1 MTDPA
6 TSPAATA
13 PLAGVRVLDFSRV
26 LAGPFCTLQL
36 ADLGAE
42 VIKLENPDGGDD
54 TRQFKP
60 PEAGGEAHYYLA
72 VNRSKRS
79 VALDIRKPEA
89 QEIVHGLAAKCDVLI
104 QNYRVGVME
113 RVGFGW
119 ETMRERHPH
128 LIYCSISAY
137 GVTSPWAKRPGFDP
151 VLQAE
156 SGIMSYTGHPD
167 GPPTRHPL
175 AIIDTFTAMY
185 ATSAILAA
193 YIARLRT
200 GKGQLIDLALMD
212 TAVAVQTNAAQ
223 SYLVSGQDPV
233 RMGNSH
239 PAAVPVGLF
248 ETQTGPFYMAVGTQ
262 KLFALL
268 CEKVLERPDLLTDPR
283 FATNSARQANR
294 EAVFGL
300 LNDTF
305 AANTREYWLDRM
317 VAAGEGLATLLEICP
332 PRSPPAACSPPS
344 TTRPPARSVCWDPP
358 TTSRTRRPR
367 PRKPRPSSASTPKPS
382 SATSSA
388 RTTRCSAAGAPAAP
402 SLDLSE
408 SFRPRAEARI
418 VGTRHPQGETTSRGP
433 ARSAAARA

>member
-1 MTDPA
+1 VTDPA

-72 VNRSKRS
+72 MNRSKRS

-137 GVTSPWAKRPGFDP
+137 GVTSPWASRPGFDP

-262 KLFALL
+262 KLFALV

-294 EAVFGL
+294 DAVFGL
-300 LNDTF
+300 LNETF

-317 VAAGEGLATLLEICP
+317 VAAGVP
-332 PRSPPAACSPPS
+332 
-344 TTRPPARSVCWDPP
+344 
-358 TTSRTRRPR
+358 
-367 PRKPRPSSASTPKPS
+367 
-382 SATSSA
+382 
-388 RTTRCSAAGAPAAP
+388 AGAVRNV
-402 SLDLSE
+402 SE
-408 SFRPRAEARI
+408 AIESPE
-418 VGTRHPQGETTSRGP
+418 V
-433 ARSAAARA
+433 AARGMVTTVDHPTAGPLRLLGSPYHFSDTPTATPEAPPLLGQHTEQVLRDLLGADDAMLGRWRTGGAIP